1 MYSDQSTTSTEI
13 RNLVSS
19 HTTVP
24 NVTNS
29 CYTMSQTMDGKP
41 PSQHTK
47 QCKLTCGYLLHPVNT
62 DSGRKATIR
71 TYIIQEAL
79 TACYKISTTMDGNY
93 HPDIH
98 NARGLD
104 RLLQYQHRLWTETT
118 ILTYKIQEDMW
129 PLAIIQV
136 AEFRL
141 KLPTRVGAT
150 TWTLNTKGS
159 TAKYSHQYI
168 KKYPF
173 SKMGATIWT

>member
-1 MYSDQSTTSTEI
+1 MYSDQYTTSTEI
-13 RNLVSS
+13 RNFVSS

-29 CYTMSQTMDGKP
+29 CYTMSQTLDGKP

-47 QCKLTCGYLLHPVNT
+47 QYNLTCGCLLHPVNT
-62 DSGRKATIR
+62 DYGRRATIR

-79 TACYKISTTMDGNY
+79 TACYKISTNYGRKLPSWHTWCKRTWPLAPISAQTMDGNY

-118 ILTYKIQEDMW
+118 TLTYIMQEDLTACSNTSCRILTETTQQRW
-129 PLAIIQV
+129 A
-136 AEFRL
+136 
-141 KLPTRVGAT
+141 LPPG
-150 TWTLNTKGS
+150 
-159 TAKYSHQYI
+159 H
-168 KKYPF
+168 
-173 SKMGATIWT
+173 